1 MKVTALR
8 LPLQASSF
16 SFAMACNLTASQGRG
31 LSMPKPGEDVPST
44 AERPRKCLQ
53 DPEVK
58 RKSCKE
64 REDYVEGGLLRSK
77 CCKQ

>member
-1 MKVTALR
+1 
-8 LPLQASSF
+8 
-16 SFAMACNLTASQGRG
+16 
-31 LSMPKPGEDVPST
+31 MPKPGDVPST

-53 DPEVK
+53 NLEVK

-64 REDYVEGGLLRSK
+64 REHYVEGGLLRSK